1 MASSRWPSDG
11 VEYGELST
19 WIQCRMRG
27 SGFGARSIA
36 NSRALVYGIQE
47 GLGFPF
53 NTHGLCIYARP
64 CASTLRHVFF
74 HQCQQFRESPS
85 LARDLGA
92 QSGRRRGDQASG
104 LGFGAHLNEDSRG
117 MARAVS
123 TRSLIATHLRSG
135 FLRFERAHKT
145 QRERG
150 KSFEASSVIDA
161 HSHSAALTF

>member
-1 MASSRWPSDG
+1 
-11 VEYGELST
+11 
-19 WIQCRMRG
+19 MRG

-53 NTHGLCIYARP
+53 NMHGLCIYARP
-64 CASTLRHVFF
+64 CASTLRRVFF

-92 QSGRRRGDQASG
+92 RSGRRRGDQASG

-135 FLRFERAHKT
+135 FLRFERAHKP

-150 KSFEASSVIDA
+150 KKFRGHSIAPSHRPSSMLIHNLV
-161 HSHSAALTF
+161 ALTF

>member
-1 MASSRWPSDG
+1 
-11 VEYGELST
+11 
-19 WIQCRMRG
+19 MRG

-36 NSRALVYGIQE
+36 NSRALYGIQE

-53 NTHGLCIYARP
+53 NMHGLCIYARP
-64 CASTLRHVFF
+64 CASTLRRVCF

-92 QSGRRRGDQASG
+92 RSGLRRGDQASG

-123 TRSLIATHLRSG
+123 TRSLLATHLRSG
-135 FLRFERAHKT
+135 FLRFERAHKP

-150 KSFEASSVIDA
+150 KKVSRPFHRPSPSPHPIVRHRCSLSFTISLALA
-161 HSHSAALTF
+161 LALTF

>member
-1 MASSRWPSDG
+1 MSFRPGFNARIRFWCEIDRELWRSRIWHP
-11 VEYGELST
+11 
-19 WIQCRMRG
+19 RG
-27 SGFGARSIA
+27 FRVPLQHARA
-36 NSRALVYGIQE
+36 VHLRKAV
-47 GLGFPF
+47 
-53 NTHGLCIYARP
+53 CIHAPP
-64 CASTLRHVFF
+64 CFF

-92 QSGRRRGDQASG
+92 RSGRRRGDQASG

-123 TRSLIATHLRSG
+123 TRILIATHLRSG

-150 KSFEASSVIDA
+150 KSFEAIPSPHPIVRPSSDV
-161 HSHSAALTF
+161 HFS

>member
-1 MASSRWPSDG
+1 
-11 VEYGELST
+11 
-19 WIQCRMRG
+19 MRG

-36 NSRALVYGIQE
+36 NSRALYGIQE

-53 NTHGLCIYARP
+53 NMHGLCIYARP
-64 CASTLRHVFF
+64 CASTLRRVFF

-123 TRSLIATHLRSG
+123 TRILIATHLRSG
-135 FLRFERAHKT
+135 FLRFERAHKP

-150 KSFEASSVIDA
+150 KKVSRHSIVRPHRPIHRPSS
-161 HSHSAALTF
+161 